1 MKFWGEAV
9 DFAQQ
14 IMHVTTLHQKHILV
28 DNQVQQHGQ
37 VVIQVALATWYI
49 DKGLKELRR
58 EF

>member
-37 VVIQVALATWYI
+37 VVIQVALAT
-49 DKGLKELRR
+49 
-58 EF
+58 